1 MSSARSAPT
10 ALVTGSSSGIG
21 AAFAERLASRGYD
34 LVLVARAV
42 DRLDQQAA
50 DLRHRYGGGVQ
61 VLAADLADREQ
72 LGRVEHRL
80 TDASRPVA
88 MLVNNA
94 GFGVNRRFAVD
105 DIDAEERQLDVLVR
119 AVLRLT
125 HAALGPMISRGSGSV
140 LNVSSVS
147 GWVAGGTY
155 SAAKAWVTAF
165 SAGLAGELSGT
176 GVRVV
181 AVCPGFVR
189 TDFHR
194 RGGMDVSAIPDW
206 LWLTADQVVDAA
218 LADLDRGRAVSVP
231 TARYKVLSALARHA
245 PRQAV
250 SAAYR
255 RGRPKR

>member
-1 MSSARSAPT
+1 MAPAPT
-10 ALVTGSSSGIG
+10 ALVTGSTSGIG
-21 AAFAERLASRGYD
+21 AAFAERLAARGHD
-34 LVLVARAV
+34 LVLVARTL

-50 DLRHRYGGGVQ
+50 DLRHSYGAAVQ
-61 VLAADLADREQ
+61 VLPADLADAEQ
-72 LGRVEHRL
+72 VRRVEHRL

-94 GFGVNRRFAVD
+94 GFGVNRRFVAD

-125 HAALGPMISRGSGSV
+125 HAAVGPMVSRGSGSV
-140 LNVSSVS
+140 VNVSSVG
-147 GWVAGGTY
+147 GWVAGGSY
-155 SAAKAWVTAF
+155 NAAKAWVTAF
-165 SAGLAGELSGT
+165 SAGLAGELAGT
-176 GVRVV
+176 GVRVL

-206 LWLTADQVVDAA
+206 LWLTPDQVVDGA
-218 LADLDRGRAVSVP
+218 LADLERGRAVSVP
-231 TARYKVLSALARHA
+231 SGRYKVLSALARHA
-245 PRQAV
+245 PQGMVA
-250 SAAYR
+250 AAYR